1 MLEISNI
8 PKGIERNVIMNAIT
22 FEELNKGLNEYENC
36 KKHKVL
42 RHALVKNSLLEV
54 SANQDDIKDYDFNFS
69 INIKTLPAANQ
80 KASGRCWIFAATNF
94 LREIIAKECNLSSFE
109 LSQSYIAFYD
119 RLEKV
124 NYTLEAI
131 IELLDKDYDDRTLSF
146 ILANGIGDGGQWD
159 MFVNLVNKYGLCPK
173 NAFPETATSSGTRE
187 TNSLINFNIRKFASD
202 AKLAYEKEGLA
213 KVRELKDQLL
223 KNVYFL
229 LIDAYGVP
237 PKEFDFE
244 YTDKDDNYHI
254 EKGFTPLSFKEKYI
268 GGALNDYVSIIN
280 APTKSKPFNK
290 TYTVQYLGNVAGGKV
305 VTHLNL
311 SMDRLKELI
320 LSQLKDNTIV
330 WFGSDVSFYGDRP
343 LGIWDDHR
351 FDTLTPFDMEWKM
364 DKGESLDYRA
374 SQMNHAMCITGV
386 NLKDDKPTKWKIENS
401 WGTDVA
407 KNGYYIMSDTWF
419 DQFVYQAVV
428 NKKYLNE
435 VERKALEEKPIML
448 KPWDPMG
455 SLAD

>member
-1 MLEISNI
+1 MKACKK
-8 PKGIERNVIMNAIT
+8 KGNNIMNPIKL
-22 FEELNKGLNEYENC
+22 EQLNKDLNEYQGC

-42 RHALVKNSLLEV
+42 RHALVNNSLLQV
-54 SANQDDIKDYDFNFS
+54 STNQDDVKDYDFNFS

-94 LREIIAKECNLSSFE
+94 LREIIAKECNLSNFE
-109 LSQSYIAFYD
+109 LSQSYVAFYD

-146 ILANGIGDGGQWD
+146 ILMNGIGDGGQWD
-159 MFVNLVNKYGLCPK
+159 MFVNIINKYGLCPK

-187 TNSLINFNIRKFASD
+187 TNSLINFNIRKFASV
-202 AKLAYEKEGLA
+202 AKELYQSQGLEA
-213 KVRELKDQLL
+213 VRELKDRVL
-223 KNVYFL
+223 KDVYFL
-229 LIDAYGVP
+229 LIDCYGVP
-237 PKEFDFE
+237 PQEFDFE
-244 YTDKDDNYHI
+244 YTDKDDKYHL
-254 EKGFTPLSFKEKYI
+254 ETGFTPLSFKEKYI
-268 GGALNDYVSIIN
+268 GDTLNQYVSIIN
-280 APTKSKPFNK
+280 APTKDKAFGK
-290 TYTVQYLGNVAGGKV
+290 TYTVKYLGNVAGGKV

-311 SMDRLKELI
+311 PMERLKKLI
-320 LSQLKDNTIV
+320 LAQLKDDTIV
-330 WFGSDVSFYGDRP
+330 WFGSDVSFYGDRA

-351 FDTLTPFDMEWKM
+351 FDTLTPFNLDWKM

-386 NLKDDKPTKWKIENS
+386 NLKNDRPTKWKIENS
-401 WGTDVA
+401 WGSDVA
-407 KNGYYIMSDTWF
+407 KSGYYIMSDTWF

-428 NKKYLNE
+428 NKKYLSE
-435 VERKALEEKPIML
+435 EELKALKEEPVML

>member
-1 MLEISNI
+1 MKS
-8 PKGIERNVIMNAIT
+8 IELKQLKQDLA
-22 FEELNKGLNEYENC
+22 EYE
-36 KKHKVL
+36 KSEKHTVL
-42 RHALVKNSLLEV
+42 RHSLVNNALS
-54 SANQDDIKDYDFNFS
+54 SIAINQDKVEDYDFNFS
-69 INIKTLPAANQ
+69 INIKTMPVTNQ

-94 LREIIAKECNLSSFE
+94 LREIIAQKCEMSNFE

-146 ILANGIGDGGQWD
+146 IVMNGIGDGGQWD
-159 MFVNLVNKYGLCPK
+159 MFVSIVNKYGLCPK
-173 NAFPETATSSGTRE
+173 NAFPETATSSGTRD

-202 AKLAYEKEGLA
+202 AKALYNKEGLDA
-213 KVRELKDQLL
+213 VRKLKDELM
-223 KNVYFL
+223 KKVYFL
-229 LIDAYGVP
+229 LIDSYGVP
-237 PKEFDFE
+237 PQEFAFE
-244 YTDKDDNYHI
+244 YTDKNDEYHL

-268 GGALNDYVSIIN
+268 GNLLDEYVSLIN
-280 APTKSKPFNK
+280 APTKDKPFNK
-290 TYTVQYLGNVAGGKV
+290 TFTIQYLGNVVGGKQ

-311 SMDRLKELI
+311 PMERLKELI
-320 LSQLKDNTIV
+320 LAQLKDNSIV
-330 WFGSDVSFYGDRP
+330 WFGSDVSFLGDRAS
-343 LGIWDDHR
+343 GIWDDNR
-351 FDTLTPFDMEWKM
+351 FDYLSATGMDFIM

-386 NLKDDKPTKWKIENS
+386 NLVDDKPTKWKIENS
-401 WGTDVA
+401 WGSDVA
-407 KNGYYIMSDTWF
+407 KSGYYIMSDSWF
-419 DQFVYQAVV
+419 EQFVYQAVV

-435 VERKALEEKPIML
+435 AEKAALKEKAIVL